1 MVTSF
6 AHGALFGCGH
16 LGCIAMMLIASCIPF
31 PTSTPCND
39 MLAMLAYATHWR
51 SMHLYTLP
59 YMFMYESCLLVCR
72 PCFNTMNLHFSI
84 ADTTFCLL
92 SCLFAFSLACFLVLC
107 LPYLSCLSALH
118 LLCMHFESFLSIA
131 CLLVSCL
138 YLCMYTHGV
147 RMHGAR
153 ARSPRRKQ
161 KGARMQAYRYK
172 PSGYVQ

>member
-39 MLAMLAYATHWR
+39 MLAMLASATHWR

-72 PCFNTMNLHFSI
+72 PCFNTMNLHFSLV
-84 ADTTFCLL
+84 DTTFCLL
-92 SCLFAFSLACFLVLC
+92 SCFFVISLVCLYACFLVSLFAMSLMLICFMPPSYALC
-107 LPYLSCLSALH
+107 IFSFHCLSTG
-118 LLCMHFESFLSIA
+118 FLS
-131 CLLVSCL
+131 LPLHV
-138 YLCMYTHGV
+138 YTWSED
-147 RMHGAR
+147 A
-153 ARSPRRKQ
+153 
-161 KGARMQAYRYK
+161 
-172 PSGYVQ
+172 

>member
-72 PCFNTMNLHFSI
+72 PCFNTMNLHFSLV
-84 ADTTFCLL
+84 DTTFFLL
-92 SCLFAFSLACFLVLC
+92 SCFFVISLVCLYACFLVSLFAMSLMLICFMPPSYALC
-107 LPYLSCLSALH
+107 IFSFHCLSTG
-118 LLCMHFESFLSIA
+118 FLS
-131 CLLVSCL
+131 LPLHV
-138 YLCMYTHGV
+138 YTWSED
-147 RMHGAR
+147 A
-153 ARSPRRKQ
+153 
-161 KGARMQAYRYK
+161 
-172 PSGYVQ
+172 

>member
-72 PCFNTMNLHFSI
+72 PCFNTMNLHFSLV
-84 ADTTFCLL
+84 DTTFCLL
-92 SCLFAFSLACFLVLC
+92 PCFFVISLVCLYACFLVSLFAMSLMLICFMPPSYALC
-107 LPYLSCLSALH
+107 IFSFHCLSTG
-118 LLCMHFESFLSIA
+118 FLS
-131 CLLVSCL
+131 LPLHV
-138 YLCMYTHGV
+138 YTWSED
-147 RMHGAR
+147 A
-153 ARSPRRKQ
+153 
-161 KGARMQAYRYK
+161 
-172 PSGYVQ
+172 

>member
-6 AHGALFGCGH
+6 AHGALYGCGH

-72 PCFNTMNLHFSI
+72 PCFNTMNLHFSLV
-84 ADTTFCLL
+84 DTTFCLL
-92 SCLFAFSLACFLVLC
+92 SCFFVISLVCLYACFLVSLFAMSLMLICFMPPSYALC
-107 LPYLSCLSALH
+107 IFSFHCLSTG
-118 LLCMHFESFLSIA
+118 FLS
-131 CLLVSCL
+131 LPLHV
-138 YLCMYTHGV
+138 YTWSED
-147 RMHGAR
+147 A
-153 ARSPRRKQ
+153 
-161 KGARMQAYRYK
+161 
-172 PSGYVQ
+172 

>member
-72 PCFNTMNLHFSI
+72 PCFNTMNLHFSLV
-84 ADTTFCLL
+84 DTTFCLL
-92 SCLFAFSLACFLVLC
+92 SCFFVISLVCLYACFLVSLFAMSLMLICFMPPSYALC
-107 LPYLSCLSALH
+107 IFSFHCLSTG
-118 LLCMHFESFLSIA
+118 FLS
-131 CLLVSCL
+131 LPLHV
-138 YLCMYTHGV
+138 YTWSED
-147 RMHGAR
+147 A
-153 ARSPRRKQ
+153 
-161 KGARMQAYRYK
+161 
-172 PSGYVQ
+172 

>member
-16 LGCIAMMLIASCIPF
+16 LGCISMMLIASCIPF

-59 YMFMYESCLLVCR
+59 YVFMYESCLLVCR
-72 PCFNTMNLHFSI
+72 PCFNTMNLHFSL

-92 SCLFAFSLACFLVLC
+92 SCFFVISLVCLYACFLVSLFAMSLMLICFMPPSYALC
-107 LPYLSCLSALH
+107 IFSFHCLSTG
-118 LLCMHFESFLSIA
+118 FLS
-131 CLLVSCL
+131 LPLHV
-138 YLCMYTHGV
+138 
-147 RMHGAR
+147 
-153 ARSPRRKQ
+153 
-161 KGARMQAYRYK
+161 YK
-172 PSGYVQ
+172 WSEDA

>member
-6 AHGALFGCGH
+6 AHGTLFGCGH

-72 PCFNTMNLHFSI
+72 PCFNTMNLHFSLV
-84 ADTTFCLL
+84 DTTFCLL
-92 SCLFAFSLACFLVLC
+92 SCFFVISLVCLYACFLVSLFAMSLMLICFMPPSYALC
-107 LPYLSCLSALH
+107 IFSFHCLSTG
-118 LLCMHFESFLSIA
+118 FLS
-131 CLLVSCL
+131 LPLHV
-138 YLCMYTHGV
+138 YTWSED
-147 RMHGAR
+147 A
-153 ARSPRRKQ
+153 
-161 KGARMQAYRYK
+161 
-172 PSGYVQ
+172 

>member
-6 AHGALFGCGH
+6 APGALFGCGH

-72 PCFNTMNLHFSI
+72 PCFNTMNLHFSLV
-84 ADTTFCLL
+84 DTTFCLL
-92 SCLFAFSLACFLVLC
+92 SCFFVISLVCLYACFLVSLFAMSLMLICFMPPSYALC
-107 LPYLSCLSALH
+107 IFSFHCLSTG
-118 LLCMHFESFLSIA
+118 FLS
-131 CLLVSCL
+131 LPLHV
-138 YLCMYTHGV
+138 YTWSED
-147 RMHGAR
+147 A
-153 ARSPRRKQ
+153 
-161 KGARMQAYRYK
+161 
-172 PSGYVQ
+172 

>member
-6 AHGALFGCGH
+6 AHRALFGCGH

-72 PCFNTMNLHFSI
+72 PCFNTMNLHFSLV
-84 ADTTFCLL
+84 DTTFCLL
-92 SCLFAFSLACFLVLC
+92 SCFFVISLVCLYACFLVSLFAMSLMLICFMPPSYALC
-107 LPYLSCLSALH
+107 IFSFHCLSTG
-118 LLCMHFESFLSIA
+118 FLS
-131 CLLVSCL
+131 LPLHV
-138 YLCMYTHGV
+138 
-147 RMHGAR
+147 
-153 ARSPRRKQ
+153 
-161 KGARMQAYRYK
+161 YK
-172 PSGYVQ
+172 WSEDA

>member
-59 YMFMYESCLLVCR
+59 YMFMYESCLLVCH
-72 PCFNTMNLHFSI
+72 PCFNTMNLHFSLV
-84 ADTTFCLL
+84 DTTFCLL
-92 SCLFAFSLACFLVLC
+92 SCFFVISLVCLYACFLVSLFAMSLMLICFMPPSYALC
-107 LPYLSCLSALH
+107 IFSFHCLSTG
-118 LLCMHFESFLSIA
+118 FLS
-131 CLLVSCL
+131 LPLHV
-138 YLCMYTHGV
+138 YTWSED
-147 RMHGAR
+147 A
-153 ARSPRRKQ
+153 
-161 KGARMQAYRYK
+161 
-172 PSGYVQ
+172 

>member
-72 PCFNTMNLHFSI
+72 PCFNTMNLHFSLV
-84 ADTTFCLL
+84 DTTFCLL
-92 SCLFAFSLACFLVLC
+92 SCFFVISLVCLYACFLVSLFAMSLMLICFMPPSYALC
-107 LPYLSCLSALH
+107 IFSFHCLSTG
-118 LLCMHFESFLSIA
+118 FLS
-131 CLLVSCL
+131 LPLHV
-138 YLCMYTHGV
+138 YTWNED
-147 RMHGAR
+147 AQ
-153 ARSPRRKQ
+153 S
-161 KGARMQAYRYK
+161 
-172 PSGYVQ
+172 

>member
-51 SMHLYTLP
+51 SIHLYTLP

-72 PCFNTMNLHFSI
+72 PCFNTMNLHFSLV
-84 ADTTFCLL
+84 DTTFCLL
-92 SCLFAFSLACFLVLC
+92 SCFFVISLVCLYACFLVSLFAMSLMLICFMPPSYALC
-107 LPYLSCLSALH
+107 IFSFHCLSTG
-118 LLCMHFESFLSIA
+118 FLS
-131 CLLVSCL
+131 LPLHV
-138 YLCMYTHGV
+138 YTWSED
-147 RMHGAR
+147 A
-153 ARSPRRKQ
+153 
-161 KGARMQAYRYK
+161 
-172 PSGYVQ
+172 

>member
-16 LGCIAMMLIASCIPF
+16 LGCIAMMLIASWIPF

-72 PCFNTMNLHFSI
+72 PCFNTMNLHFSL

-92 SCLFAFSLACFLVLC
+92 SCFFVISLVCLYACFLVSLFAMSLMLICFMPPSYALC
-107 LPYLSCLSALH
+107 IFSFHCLSTG
-118 LLCMHFESFLSIA
+118 FLS
-131 CLLVSCL
+131 LPLHV
-138 YLCMYTHGV
+138 YTWSED
-147 RMHGAR
+147 A
-153 ARSPRRKQ
+153 
-161 KGARMQAYRYK
+161 
-172 PSGYVQ
+172 

>member
-31 PTSTPCND
+31 PTSTPCSD

-72 PCFNTMNLHFSI
+72 PCFNTMNLHFSLV
-84 ADTTFCLL
+84 DTTFCLL
-92 SCLFAFSLACFLVLC
+92 SCFFVISLVCLYACFLVSLFAMSLMLICFMPPSYALC
-107 LPYLSCLSALH
+107 IFSFHCLSTG
-118 LLCMHFESFLSIA
+118 FLS
-131 CLLVSCL
+131 LPLHV
-138 YLCMYTHGV
+138 YTWSED
-147 RMHGAR
+147 A
-153 ARSPRRKQ
+153 
-161 KGARMQAYRYK
+161 
-172 PSGYVQ
+172 